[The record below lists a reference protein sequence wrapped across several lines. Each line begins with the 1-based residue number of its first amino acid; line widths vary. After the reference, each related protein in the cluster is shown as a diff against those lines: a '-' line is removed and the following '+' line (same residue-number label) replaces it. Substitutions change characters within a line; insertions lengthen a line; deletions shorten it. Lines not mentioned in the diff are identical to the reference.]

1 MAHKDR
7 TYEIIEAGIGGPPTT
22 RPVLGENG
30 HVIPP
35 NQLLIFNKTTD
46 NLKKVD
52 HYRIRF
58 TIKQFNQSPLRF
70 TPNLADVLWVKKGSG
85 SSSCPTSACHEMPDM
100 FWVDKMDKDGEYIEV
115 INMDLKSE
123 DFWFTLNLVAKSNPT
138 GTNYVPVDP
147 GGGNQNSGLP
157 GSGTKFDF
165 LAAIAL
171 GAVAGILAFAG
182 AQLFLPGW

>member
-1 MAHKDR
+1 MGHTKR
-7 TYEIIEAGIGGPPTT
+7 TYEIIEAVIGGPPTT

-30 HVIPP
+30 NVLPP
-35 NQLLIFNKTTD
+35 DKLLIFNKST
-46 NLKKVD
+46 NNMRKVD

-58 TIKQFNQSPLRF
+58 EIKQFNQSPLRF
-70 TPNLADVLWVKKGSG
+70 TPNLADVLWVKKGTT
-85 SSSCPTSACHEMPDM
+85 SSSCPTSACHEMPDT
-100 FWVDKMDKDGEYIEV
+100 FWVDEMDSDGKWIDV

-123 DFWFTLNLVAKSNPT
+123 EFWFTLNLVDKNNPT
-138 GTNYVPVDP
+138 GMNYVPVDP

-182 AQLFLPGW
+182 AQLFLPG